1 MKKIKYLFIAVAA
14 LISGTAM
21 AQKITC
27 AGATIAQGGTAELV
41 FSIESDKES
50 TLAEFTLAL
59 PEGIKV
65 QTEDDEY
72 NYERGDML
80 VKSHSVTVTDKKDG
94 SGIYVLVKNE
104 SGKNF
109 KTTSGTLIT
118 LPIECGNNVS
128 GTYKANVTGANI
140 VNLEAKEIIEETAKA
155 FDFDITVGTT
165 GIDEV
170 NGSRFMVSDSD
181 FYDLSGRR
189 VSQPTTKGIYV
200 QDGKKVVI
208 N

>member
-1 MKKIKYLFIAVAA
+1 MKKIKYLFVAVAA

-27 AGATIAQGGTAELV
+27 SGATIEQGGTADLV
-41 FSIESDKES
+41 FSIESEKES

-59 PEGIKV
+59 PEGINV
-65 QTEDDEY
+65 QMEDDEY

-80 VKSHSVTVTDKKDG
+80 QKSHSVTVTDKKDG

-109 KTTSGTLIT
+109 KANSGTLIT

-128 GTYKANVTGANI
+128 GTYTAKVTGANI

-165 GIDEV
+165 AISEV
-170 NGSRFMVSDSD
+170 NGAEGA
-181 FYDLSGRR
+181 LE
-189 VSQPTTKGIYV
+189 
-200 QDGKKVVI
+200 DGKYEKDGQITIVKNGKKYTTVGTSK
-208 N
+208 

>member
-1 MKKIKYLFIAVAA
+1 MKKIKYLFVAVAA

-27 AGATIAQGGTAELV
+27 AGATIEQGGTANLV
-41 FSIESDKES
+41 FSIESEKES

-65 QTEDDEY
+65 QMEDDEY

-128 GTYKANVTGANI
+128 GTYTAKVTGANI

-165 GIDEV
+165 AISEV
-170 NGSRFMVSDSD
+170 NGTEAA
-181 FYDLSGRR
+181 LE
-189 VSQPTTKGIYV
+189 
-200 QDGKKVVI
+200 DGKYEKDGQITIVKNGKKYTTVGTSK
-208 N
+208 

>member
-1 MKKIKYLFIAVAA
+1 MKKIKYLFVAVAA

-27 AGATIAQGGTAELV
+27 AGATIEQGGTAELV
-41 FSIESDKES
+41 FSIESEKES

-128 GTYKANVTGANI
+128 GTYTAKVTGANI
-140 VNLEAKEIIEETAKA
+140 VNLEAQPIIDKSAEA

-165 GIDEV
+165 GISDV
-170 NGSRFMVSDSD
+170 NGAEAA
-181 FYDLSGRR
+181 LE
-189 VSQPTTKGIYV
+189 
-200 QDGKKVVI
+200 DGKYEKDGQITIVKNGKKYTTVGTSK
-208 N
+208 

>member
-1 MKKIKYLFIAVAA
+1 MKKIKYLFVAVAA

-27 AGATIAQGGTAELV
+27 AGATIEQGGTANLV
-41 FSIESDKES
+41 FSIDSQVES
-50 TLAEFTLAL
+50 TLAEFTLTL
-59 PEGIKV
+59 PEGITV

-128 GTYKANVTGANI
+128 GTYTAKVTGANI

-165 GIDEV
+165 GISDV
-170 NGSRFMVSDSD
+170 NGAEAA
-181 FYDLSGRR
+181 LE
-189 VSQPTTKGIYV
+189 
-200 QDGKKVVI
+200 DGKYEKDGQITIVKNGKKYTTVGTSK
-208 N
+208 